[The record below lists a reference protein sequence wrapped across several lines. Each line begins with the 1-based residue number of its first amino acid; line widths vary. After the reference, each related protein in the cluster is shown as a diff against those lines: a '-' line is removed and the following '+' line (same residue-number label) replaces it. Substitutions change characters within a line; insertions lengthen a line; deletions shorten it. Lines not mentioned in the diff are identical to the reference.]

1 MKEVITMTN
10 KMTDTMKFNR
20 LAEIVA
26 LADISAEEKTLF
38 AEFIAHKVDLIAKK
52 KSSKSETAQDKA
64 NRQTMNFIL
73 EALAENADG
82 MTITQLT
89 KVPNIAEI
97 EGNSNHRISALVT
110 KLKNAGKV
118 TRTEIKGVAYF
129 TLTAEAE
136 EVGE

>member
-1 MKEVITMTN
+1 MTNTN

-38 AEFIAHKVDLIAKK
+38 AEFIAHKIDLIAKK

-64 NRQTMNFIL
+64 NRQTMEFIL
-73 EALAENADG
+73 EALTENADG

-89 KVPNIAEI
+89 KVPNIASI

>member
-1 MKEVITMTN
+1 MTN

-118 TRTEIKGVAYF
+118 TRTEVKGVAYF

>member
-1 MKEVITMTN
+1 MTNTN
-10 KMTDTMKFNR
+10 KMTDTMKFTR
-20 LAEIVA
+20 LAEIVI
-26 LADISAEEKTLF
+26 LADISAEEKALF
-38 AEFIAHKVDLIAKK
+38 AEFISHKIDLIAKK

-64 NRQTMNFIL
+64 NRQTMEFIL

-89 KVPNIAEI
+89 KVPKIAEI

-118 TRTEIKGVAYF
+118 IRTEVKGVAYF
-129 TLTAEAE
+129 SLAEEAE

>member
-1 MKEVITMTN
+1 MTNTN

-38 AEFIAHKVDLIAKK
+38 AEFIAHKIDLIAKK

-64 NRQTMNFIL
+64 NRQTMEFIL
-73 EALAENADG
+73 EALTENADG

-89 KVPNIAEI
+89 KVPNIASI

-118 TRTEIKGVAYF
+118 TRTEVKGVAYF